1 MRGRRYLS
9 LFPYVCC
16 TPFPPSRNHLRF
28 AELTEATDLFFL
40 ETWTFE
46 SHHTGRRV
54 RENHLGVT
62 LLFLTDDWIDKQ
74 PHGKGVGLSGRIT
87 SIVRGATSPTA
98 GSPVEEMLNEIFRAI
113 AGSAEAEQF
122 RCYNSG
128 NYFALALARYA
139 LNTYLTDDELH
150 HLHLVICERLA
161 LGVVLV
167 ALDVVSYEK
176 EAGQNTPG
184 NNLIERLFRHG
195 TDGHIF
201 TSTSAVK
208 GYLRECIANSEARFR
223 DGISVALADGIL
235 GTSDATFIVSGNAWW
250 SQHVRSRQSHRHK
263 AHLNSHFTERYN
275 IPGNP
280 VPSRIIEKSDT
291 ILPEPQG
298 AIQ

>member
-1 MRGRRYLS
+1 MS
-9 LFPYVCC
+9 AAP
-16 TPFPPSRNHLRF
+16 PFPPSRNHLRF

-46 SHHTGRRV
+46 SHYTGRRV
-54 RENHLGVT
+54 RENDLGVT

-98 GSPVEEMLNEIFRAI
+98 GSPVEEMLNQIFRAI
-113 AGSAEAEQF
+113 AGSAEAEQFRDVRVPSYIAQYLDF

-150 HLHLVICERLA
+150 HLHLLICERLA
-161 LGVVLV
+161 LGVILV

-184 NNLIERLFRHG
+184 NNLIARLFRHG
-195 TDGHIF
+195 TDGHTF

-208 GYLRECIANSEARFR
+208 GYLRECIANSEAQFR

-235 GTSDATFIVSGNAWW
+235 GTSDASGRLT
-250 SQHVRSRQSHRHK
+250 QLLPDPTK
-263 AHLNSHFTERYN
+263 AS
-275 IPGNP
+275 
-280 VPSRIIEKSDT
+280 IIELHFPTVSVKNT
-291 ILPEPQG
+291 NVRG
-298 AIQ
+298 IQKDEYCLRRVFIQ